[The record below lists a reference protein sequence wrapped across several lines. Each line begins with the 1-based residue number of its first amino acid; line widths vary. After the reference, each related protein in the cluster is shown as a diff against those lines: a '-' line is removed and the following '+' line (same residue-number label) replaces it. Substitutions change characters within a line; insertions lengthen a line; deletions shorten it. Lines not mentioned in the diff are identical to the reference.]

1 MAEQHLHVVPNNPTP
16 PPPPTPPQR
25 ASVSTW
31 RELWHTHRRAQVV
44 LVVMLVCLVAVDVWL
59 IRHRQRYSHEIERL
73 RAGMSDVERRRTDA
87 ILSSSESRL
96 RVMVELARRQ
106 AQGDKELHLSV
117 SIDSGVMTLEREG
130 ALLREMPVQIGPE
143 RRVGTPPDTIHMA
156 APRGAR
162 TVEHVLGENDAWE
175 VPSWVYA
182 ERGVPASADRFV
194 KGALGPAAIVLSGG
208 SVIYAMPSVG
218 PLNDSTYVLP
228 GSVRVRVEDIRAV
241 APNLKPGMTVYFY

>member
-1 MAEQHLHVVPNNPTP
+1 MAEQHLHVVPNKPAP
-16 PPPPTPPQR
+16 PPPQQR
-25 ASVSTW
+25 RASTW
-31 RELWHTHRRAQVV
+31 RELWQTHRRA
-44 LVVMLVCLVAVDVWL
+44 LVVIALMLVALISLDAWLVA
-59 IRHRQRYSHEIERL
+59 RRTRYQQEIDRL

-87 ILSSSESRL
+87 ILSSSENRL

-162 TVEHVLGENDAWE
+162 TVEHVLSENDPWE
-175 VPSWVYA
+175 VPAWVYA
-182 ERGVPASADRFV
+182 ERGLPAAPDRV
-194 KGALGPAAIVLSGG
+194 LQGALGPAAIVLSGG
-208 SVIYAMPSVG
+208 TVIYAMPSVG

-228 GSVRVRVEDIRAV
+228 GSVRARVEDIRAV

>member
-1 MAEQHLHVVPNNPTP
+1 MAEQHLHVVPNTPAP
-16 PPPPTPPQR
+16 PPPPPNA
-25 ASVSTW
+25 ASKW
-31 RELWHTHRRAQVV
+31 RELWHTHRRALVV
-44 LVVMLVCLVAVDVWL
+44 LVLMLVGLIALDVWL
-59 IRHRQRYSHEIERL
+59 VRHRQRYSNEIERL
-73 RAGMSDVERRRTDA
+73 RAGMTDVERRRTDA

-175 VPSWVYA
+175 VPTWVYS
-182 ERGVPASADRFV
+182 ERGIAPSPDRFV

-208 SVIYAMPSVG
+208 TVIYAMPAVG

-228 GSVRVRVEDIRAV
+228 GSVRARVEDIRAV

>member
-1 MAEQHLHVVPNNPTP
+1 MAERHLQAVPNA
-16 PPPPTPPQR
+16 PQQGPQPR
-25 ASVSTW
+25 PSSKW
-31 RELWHTHRRAQVV
+31 RELRHAHPRTLTVLIVTIVV
-44 LVVMLVCLVAVDVWL
+44 LLGIDAMLISRRV
-59 IRHRQRYSHEIERL
+59 RYQDEIARL

-87 ILSSSESRL
+87 ILSSSENRL

-106 AQGDKELHLSV
+106 AQGDKELHLTV

-130 ALLREMPVQIGPE
+130 ALLREMPVQVGPE

-162 TVEHVLGENDAWE
+162 TVERVIADGDAWE
-175 VPSWVYA
+175 VPAWVYA
-182 ERGVPASADRFV
+182 ERGLPVATERTL

-208 SVIYAMPSVG
+208 TVIYAMPSVG

-228 GSVRVRVEDIRAV
+228 GSVRARAEDIRAV